1 MHAGGRFEPRFPPFV
16 SRYGFWEH
24 EWGKH
29 GTCASEDPLIDTQAS
44 WSVLVDGGVASK
56 VVGVFFLGKA
66 GCCLRLTH
74 PVAAAFPQV
83 EFFGAAIN
91 LFNTYNLTRILGEAG
106 IVPRCVLANAVRECV
121 FCCVL
126 CVCVLCVFVYLCVV
140 CCFLCLQRLINCS
153 AMEHPLPQF
162 ALFCIFRSATVAYP
176 TKAIAQAIEKATE
189 NTPFISCVN
198 IDNGEA
204 PGASNKNQTGADR
217 GTPPSVIQVR
227 RN

>member
-126 CVCVLCVFVYLCVV
+126 CVCVFCVFVYLVFV
-140 CCFLCLQRLINCS
+140 LLS
-153 AMEHPLPQF
+153 LPTE
-162 ALFCIFRSATVAYP
+162 ADKLLRYGTPPPPIRTVLHFRSATVAYP